1 MKAPHQES
9 VLSRAAR
16 ILEAF
21 SQEEPALTVSEIA
34 RRTGLHVATA
44 SRLVGELVAHGF
56 LGRDDDSRVRIG
68 VRLWEL
74 AVRASPAL
82 SLREAAMPFM
92 EGVHDVL
99 GHHVQLGVLDGDE
112 VLFLER
118 LSAPNA
124 VINYTRI
131 AGRLPLYASSS
142 GLLLPAHG
150 PADLKE
156 RLLAG
161 PLTACTS
168 ATPATPGRLRAN
180 LAEVRQ
186 QGYAF
191 CPGYVHEEAL
201 GVAAPVR
208 GADGRVVAALSVIVP
223 NGAGAQTV
231 VPVVRTA
238 ARGVSR
244 ALGAP
249 MDPRTSTPAPGPRRS
264 RPSAPAPAVPSRSRT
279 RKAPRATSPS
289 ARFPRRSCARAPG
302 RPV

>member
-21 SQEEPALTVSEIA
+21 TQEEPALTVSEIA

-44 SRLVGELVAHGF
+44 SRLVGELTAHGF
-56 LGRDDDSRVRIG
+56 LGRDDDRRVRIG

-74 AVRASPAL
+74 AVRASPTL
-82 SLREAAMPFM
+82 SLRDTAMPFM
-92 EGVHDVL
+92 EGVHDVV

-142 GLLLPAHG
+142 GLVLLAHG

-156 RLLAG
+156 RVLAG
-161 PLTACTS
+161 SLTAYTPK
-168 ATPATPGRLRAN
+168 TPATSPRLRAA
-180 LAEVRQ
+180 LSEVRRR
-186 QGYAF
+186 GYAY

-201 GVAAPVR
+201 GAAAPVR

-223 NGAGAQTV
+223 NDAAAQAV

-249 MDPRTSTPAPGPRRS
+249 A
-264 RPSAPAPAVPSRSRT
+264 
-279 RKAPRATSPS
+279 
-289 ARFPRRSCARAPG
+289 G
-302 RPV
+302 RGGAGV

>member
-1 MKAPHQES
+1 MMKAPHQES

-56 LGRDDDSRVRIG
+56 LSRDDDRRVRIG

-74 AVRASPAL
+74 VVRASPAL
-82 SLREAAMPFM
+82 PLRDAAMPFM
-92 EGVHDVL
+92 EGVHDVV

-131 AGRLPLYASSS
+131 AGRLPLHASSS
-142 GLLLPAHG
+142 GLVLLAHG

-156 RLLAG
+156 QVLAG
-161 PLTACTS
+161 SLTTYTRATPSTS
-168 ATPATPGRLRAN
+168 ARLRVT

-186 QGYAF
+186 QGYAY

-208 GADGRVVAALSVIVP
+208 GLDGAVVAALSVIVP
-223 NGAGAQTV
+223 NDAGAQAV
-231 VPVVRTA
+231 IPVVRMA
-238 ARGVSR
+238 ARGASR
-244 ALGAP
+244 AL
-249 MDPRTSTPAPGPRRS
+249 S
-264 RPSAPAPAVPSRSRT
+264 VPT
-279 RKAPRATSPS
+279 
-289 ARFPRRSCARAPG
+289 G
-302 RPV
+302 REGTGM

>member
-1 MKAPHQES
+1 MKTPHPES

-16 ILEAF
+16 VLEAF
-21 SQEEPALTVSEIA
+21 SQDEPRLSVSEIA

-44 SRLVGELVAHGF
+44 SRIVGELVAHGF
-56 LGRDDDSRVRIG
+56 LSRDDDRRVRVG

-82 SLREAAMPFM
+82 SLRDAVMPFM
-92 EGVHDVL
+92 EGVHDVV

-142 GLLLPAHG
+142 GLVLLAHG
-150 PADLKE
+150 PTDLKE

-161 PLTACTS
+161 PLAAYTR
-168 ATPATPGRLRAN
+168 ATPATPARLRAT

-186 QGYAF
+186 QGYAY

-208 GADGRVVAALSVIVP
+208 GADGQVVAALSVIVP
-223 NGAGAQTV
+223 NDAGAQEV

-249 MDPRTSTPAPGPRRS
+249 T
-264 RPSAPAPAVPSRSRT
+264 
-279 RKAPRATSPS
+279 
-289 ARFPRRSCARAPG
+289 G
-302 RPV
+302 REGAGV

>member
-56 LGRDDDSRVRIG
+56 LGRDDDRRVRIG

-74 AVRASPAL
+74 AVRASPVL
-82 SLREAAMPFM
+82 SLREVAMPFM
-92 EGVHDVL
+92 EGAHDVV
-99 GHHVQLGVLDGDE
+99 GHHVQLSVLDGDE

-124 VINYTRI
+124 VVNYTRI

-142 GLLLPAHG
+142 GLVLLAHG
-150 PADLKE
+150 PADLRE

-161 PLTACTS
+161 PLTAYTPT
-168 ATPATPGRLRAN
+168 TPATPSRLRAV
-180 LAEVRQ
+180 LADVRK
-186 QGYAF
+186 QGYAY
-191 CPGYVHEEAL
+191 CPGYVHEDAL

-208 GADGRVVAALSVIVP
+208 GADGRVLAALSVIVP
-223 NGAGAQTV
+223 NDAGAQAV

-238 ARGVSR
+238 ARGVAR

-249 MDPRTSTPAPGPRRS
+249 TGREG
-264 RPSAPAPAVPSRSRT
+264 PAV
-279 RKAPRATSPS
+279 
-289 ARFPRRSCARAPG
+289 
-302 RPV
+302 

>member
-34 RRTGLHVATA
+34 RRTGLPMATA

-56 LGRDDDSRVRIG
+56 LSRDGDRRVRIG

-82 SLREAAMPFM
+82 SLRNAAMPFM
-92 EGVHDVL
+92 EGVHDIV

-142 GLLLPAHG
+142 GLVLLAHG

-161 PLTACTS
+161 PLTAYTPS
-168 ATPATPGRLRAN
+168 TPATPARLRAV

-186 QGYAF
+186 QGYAY
-191 CPGYVHEEAL
+191 CPGYVHGEAL

-208 GADGRVVAALSVIVP
+208 GAHGKVVAALSVIVP
-223 NGAGAQTV
+223 NDAGAQAV

-249 MDPRTSTPAPGPRRS
+249 T
-264 RPSAPAPAVPSRSRT
+264 
-279 RKAPRATSPS
+279 
-289 ARFPRRSCARAPG
+289 G
-302 RPV
+302 R

>member
-1 MKAPHQES
+1 MRTPHQES

-44 SRLVGELVAHGF
+44 SRLVGELTAHGF
-56 LGRDDDSRVRIG
+56 LSRDEDRRVRIG

-82 SLREAAMPFM
+82 SLRDAAMPFM
-92 EGVHDVL
+92 EGVHDVV

-131 AGRLPLYASSS
+131 AGRLPLHVSSC
-142 GLLLPAHG
+142 GLVLLAHG

-161 PLTACTS
+161 PLTAYTP
-168 ATPATPGRLRAN
+168 ATPATPARLRAI
-180 LAEVRQ
+180 LATGPIRPHRSS
-186 QGYAF
+186 GTI
-191 CPGYVHEEAL
+191 
-201 GVAAPVR
+201 R
-208 GADGRVVAALSVIVP
+208 G
-223 NGAGAQTV
+223 
-231 VPVVRTA
+231 
-238 ARGVSR
+238 
-244 ALGAP
+244 
-249 MDPRTSTPAPGPRRS
+249 GPF
-264 RPSAPAPAVPSRSRT
+264 PS
-279 RKAPRATSPS
+279 
-289 ARFPRRSCARAPG
+289 
-302 RPV
+302 